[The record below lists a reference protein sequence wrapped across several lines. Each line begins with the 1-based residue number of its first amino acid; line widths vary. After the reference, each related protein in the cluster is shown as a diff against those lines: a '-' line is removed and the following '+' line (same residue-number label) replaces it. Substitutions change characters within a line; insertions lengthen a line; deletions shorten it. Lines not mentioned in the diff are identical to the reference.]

1 MAPTVSHDH
10 ATGETAFA
18 ADSAWLA
25 DDIAIAI
32 ARTIDR
38 TYALASVYRPENLG
52 VPYEVIVDIDEMN
65 LTPRMVR

>member
-25 DDIAIAI
+25 DDIAIA
-32 ARTIDR
+32 RTINR

-52 VPYEVIVDIDEMN
+52 VTYEVIVDIDEMN